1 MVQIKTLIDAIK
13 STTSLVEDTKIRA
26 AQIINILRHYNVV
39 KSVIYSDVKIT
50 IKGNS
55 ANLLDGSNADVLTDI
70 KDSSLWEE
78 FLSKS
83 ELFSKEFYVKVKDTN
98 DDNDLL
104 TTDAIE
110 RLKPISNKIGR
121 FEALEYDETVDENT
135 FASNGYFV
143 PSYKKVNDLVPLK
156 TETVQVD
163 NTWKGF
169 LTLIGNLTVTL
180 SSEGLYLENVNYQN
194 SLVHR
199 NIYGPN
205 NIDLSIIDKLY
216 IKKNGEVLVGAR
228 LPEDSFSNILTPK
241 KMKELPFIKT
251 GDEAEIDM
259 QFNQD
264 KTPLLDSIDNFM
276 SSGESDFVIIQ
287 EDNYII
293 QKRNA
298 NAVAMKIASYY
309 LTI

>member
-13 STTSLVEDTKIRA
+13 STASLVEDTKIRA
-26 AQIINILRHYNVV
+26 AQIINILRQYNVV
-39 KSVIYSDVKIT
+39 KTVIYSDIKIT

-55 ANLLDGSNADVLTDI
+55 ANLLDGSNVDILTDI

-83 ELFSKEFYVKVKDTN
+83 ELFSKELYIKVEDTN
-98 DDNDLL
+98 NDNDLL

-121 FEALEYDETVDENT
+121 FESLEYDETVDENT

-156 TETVQVD
+156 TETVQAD

-205 NIDLSIIDKLY
+205 NIDLNIIDKLY

-228 LPEDSFSNILTPK
+228 LPEDSFSNILTPE

-259 QFNQD
+259 QFKQD

-276 SSGESDFVIIQ
+276 SSDESDFVIIQ